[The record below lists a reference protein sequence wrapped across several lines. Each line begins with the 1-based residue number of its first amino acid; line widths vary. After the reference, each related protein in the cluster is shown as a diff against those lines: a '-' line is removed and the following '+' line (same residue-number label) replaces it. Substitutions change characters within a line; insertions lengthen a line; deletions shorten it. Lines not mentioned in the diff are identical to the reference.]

1 MSGLPSASA
10 PQIRVILGLA
20 AVYVLWGS
28 TYPAI
33 RVMVET
39 VPPLLGTG
47 MRYLVA
53 GTAFAVWLLLTG
65 RSRALRFS
73 RGEVAWSFLV
83 GAALVAGGTGLV
95 AVGERDVP
103 SGVASLIFAS
113 APLWVVLL
121 RGLAGETVRRVTL
134 GWVVLGFAGV
144 AFLFVPGETTGAS
157 LGGLVILVG
166 AAVAWATGSFVAG
179 RVPLPRDLLA
189 GATLQMLLGGLL
201 TTAAALLAGEA
212 ASVRAEQVSWASAVA
227 LAYLV
232 IAGTLAAYT
241 AYVWLL
247 AHAPVSRVMTFAYA
261 NPVVAVAIGAS
272 LLGEQLTHAILAGSA
287 LILASVAGT
296 LRSEP

>member
-33 RVMVET
+33 RVMGQT

-47 MRYLVA
+47 MRYWSPA
-53 GTAFAVWLLLTG
+53 R
-65 RSRALRFS
+65 RSL
-73 RGEVAWSFLV
+73 
-83 GAALVAGGTGLV
+83 
-95 AVGERDVP
+95 
-103 SGVASLIFAS
+103 
-113 APLWVVLL
+113 
-121 RGLAGETVRRVTL
+121 
-134 GWVVLGFAGV
+134 
-144 AFLFVPGETTGAS
+144 
-157 LGGLVILVG
+157 
-166 AAVAWATGSFVAG
+166 AWATGSFVAG

-189 GATLQMLLGGLL
+189 GVTLQMLLGGLL

-212 ASVRAEQVSWASAVA
+212 ASVRAEQVSWASAVT

-247 AHAPVSRVMTFAYA
+247 AHAPVSRPMTFAYA

-296 LRSEP
+296 LRSEA